1 MSVTNDKYPI
11 KDMEFSGV
19 IFSVSPTI
27 PFKNGEG
34 AFRNAVLTVDGVYG
48 DSYVPFL
55 LFGEDAANIDESAA
69 GRPARVLL
77 RLSSRQYEDRTGSIR
92 WNIGFTCRSIT
103 LAAPTIPVQ
112 DVNQTQRDASPDT
125 SLASDPD
132 DIPF

>member
-34 AFRNAVLTVDGVYG
+34 AFRNAVLTVAGVYG

-55 LFGEDAANIDESAA
+55 LFGEDAASIDESVA